1 MSAQQSADEF
11 NVEATRQ
18 IVDYERPVTRLR
30 RWLGVS
36 STACMADGTGQSLTV
51 YGRVAP
57 QTATVGS
64 YSDTITVLMT
74 Y

>member
-1 MSAQQSADEF
+1 M
-11 NVEATRQ
+11 
-18 IVDYERPVTRLR
+18 
-30 RWLGVS
+30 
-36 STACMADGTGQSLTV
+36 

-64 YSDTITVLMT
+64 YSDTITVLAT